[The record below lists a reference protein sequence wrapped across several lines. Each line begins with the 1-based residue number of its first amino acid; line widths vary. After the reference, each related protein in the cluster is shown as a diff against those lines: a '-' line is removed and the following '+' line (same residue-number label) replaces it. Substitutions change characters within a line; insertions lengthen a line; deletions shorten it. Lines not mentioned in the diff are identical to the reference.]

1 MRTDRIFMLYKKFSK
16 QVGDTAL
23 PTESLNFYLENSK
36 EYLGVQNSVRFK
48 NILKG
53 VEVTKELEAG
63 GQKYYKKTSV
73 TKQALCFD
81 YTELMANYNIN
92 LNIDMGMPDEEEG
105 GGIINRRRTKLLH
118 INFNVYHSCA
128 ETLACEGR
136 GFFLAFL
143 RQKRCFILGQKMLL
157 HFLHF
162 LHLYKSAFYVIKR
175 CSTSFYKFLQNA
187 AFLYFFYK

>member
-92 LNIDMGMPDEEEG
+92 LNIDMGMPDEEEE
-105 GGIINRRRTKLLH
+105 RRDNKPP
-118 INFNVYHSCA
+118 
-128 ETLACEGR
+128 ED
-136 GFFLAFL
+136 
-143 RQKRCFILGQKMLL
+143 K
-157 HFLHF
+157 
-162 LHLYKSAFYVIKR
+162 
-175 CSTSFYKFLQNA
+175 TSPYKF
-187 AFLYFFYK
+187 